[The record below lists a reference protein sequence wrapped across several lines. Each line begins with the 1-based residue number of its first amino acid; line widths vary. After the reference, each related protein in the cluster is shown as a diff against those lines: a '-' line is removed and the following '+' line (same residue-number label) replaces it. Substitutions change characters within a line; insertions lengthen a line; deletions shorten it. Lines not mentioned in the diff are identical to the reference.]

1 MVVIIHFLLVQGGIL
16 FKKKFGY
23 IRTIFY
29 FKEKSYFEGLKLM
42 KLTWVQKFN
51 IFTVQLAHKNKKI
64 WTAIELY
71 GPVHFKTQFVR
82 IYPPIRI
89 YPSLWYR
96 EDTVIALFSL

>member
-29 FKEKSYFEGLKLM
+29 YQKKSNFKGLKLI
-42 KLTWVQKFN
+42 KLTCIQKFN

-82 IYPPIRI
+82 I
-89 YPSLWYR
+89 
-96 EDTVIALFSL
+96 